1 MFVSVNYSDVAE
13 GFLERIAKIGYSP
26 KTFPSCSERS
36 VYRIADEKRI
46 SETLFDR
53 IAGDFGLLTAVYLI
67 TGDNRVPTERSVKD
81 DVAKLRNDIAEI
93 SAYHGMPEKKVLKKL
108 LKQFK

>member
-1 MFVSVNYSDVAE
+1 MFVPVHYSDVAD
-13 GFLERIAKIGYSP
+13 GFLERIVKIGYSP

-46 SETLFDR
+46 SDTLFDR
-53 IAGDFGLLTAVYLI
+53 IAGDFGLSTAVYLVS
-67 TGDNRVPTERSVKD
+67 GDDLVKEKRKLKD

-93 SAYHGMPEKKVLKKL
+93 AAYHGLPEKKVLKKL
-108 LKQFK
+108 LKKFK